1 MKIIEEDGASIGGV
15 SSAGAMGG
23 GSVAIPGYG
32 NGKLSIPKP
41 KKFKHRH
48 HRLKGSDTKIKMDK
62 QQILSLTD
70 KYK

>member
-1 MKIIEEDGASIGGV
+1 MKIIEEDGAGIGGV

-32 NGKLSIPKP
+32 NGQLSIPKQ
-41 KKFKHRH
+41 KKFKHH
-48 HRLKGSDTKIKMDK
+48 HHKLKSPSTLIKMDK